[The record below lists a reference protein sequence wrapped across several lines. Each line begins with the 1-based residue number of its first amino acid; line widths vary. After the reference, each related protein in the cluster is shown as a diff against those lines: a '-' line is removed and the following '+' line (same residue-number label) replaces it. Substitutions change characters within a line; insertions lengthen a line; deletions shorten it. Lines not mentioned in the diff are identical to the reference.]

1 MDPVRMDSGGLRK
14 CRLTFGTRVK
24 RLLCTI
30 RRPSPKNCAISLNH
44 AITQSK
50 FHSFWGS
57 SPEFPQNFKIPLFLG
72 TVPRISLEHQSS
84 ELLDIFGSKA
94 VREDKLLDLLV

>member
-30 RRPSPKNCAISLNH
+30 RRTSPKNCAISLNH

-50 FHSFWGS
+50 FHSFWGLS
-57 SPEFPQNFKIPLFLG
+57 
-72 TVPRISLEHQSS
+72 PRISLEHQSS